1 MHGTAPFKP
10 KGTATA
16 SEPQFFLLRV
26 GRALRLQRI
35 GSLNEGMSFNP
46 FSWAD
51 LLDRDGVQ
59 IVVDTTFILVAIGL
73 AAARYLL

>member
-1 MHGTAPFKP
+1 MGPHRSSRK
-10 KGTATA
+10 
-16 SEPQFFLLRV
+16 EPPRHPSHSFSLLRI